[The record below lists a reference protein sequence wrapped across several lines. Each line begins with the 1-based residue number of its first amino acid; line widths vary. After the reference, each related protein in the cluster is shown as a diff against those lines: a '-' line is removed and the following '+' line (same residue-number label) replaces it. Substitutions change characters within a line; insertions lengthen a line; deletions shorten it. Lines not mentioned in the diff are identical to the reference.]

1 MDKKLSEEY
10 KIVCEMIDLY
20 HRKNDKFSDSEI
32 GELKAPMSK
41 RNFLL
46 VLMGLISLFVHIVRF
61 TVMSLK
67 YVIRFVRL

>member
-20 HRKNDKFSDSEI
+20 LRKNDKFSDSEI
-32 GELKAPMSK
+32 GELKAYVK
-41 RNFLL
+41 KNFLL
-46 VLMGLISLFVHIVRF
+46 VLMDLINLFVHIVRF

-67 YVIRFVRL
+67 CVIRFVRL